1 MKIAL
6 VIFPLQPSHGSFLQT
21 FSLFSAMKEKGYE
34 VKIIHRCANKTPLKK
49 ALRGGF
55 IRLMKKILGK
65 YKLRCFFRT
74 GFNPDILKEMNRF
87 VERYLKN
94 DLIVCYSD
102 GDLKQIDTY
111 QYDAFVVGS
120 DQTWRPQYVSNVYNY
135 FFDFVPKDNQ
145 AKRVSYASSFGVDRW
160 TFSLEQTK
168 VCKNLIKRFNKISV
182 REESGVML
190 CKQYLEVDAKCV
202 LDPTVLHTKDFYIP
216 LIEDNELTAE
226 FHAFYYILDRSVDS
240 MKIVDTISKY
250 TGMKFYGMNQNS
262 NPSSPKNEQI
272 APSISK
278 WLSGFYYGD
287 IIVADSYHAMIFAI
301 LFNKPFVIIGNVN
314 RGLARFETLLDHL
327 GLGYRMIVSLADFE
341 NNIVDILNTTINW
354 NEVNSKIIE
363 MRKESLDFLYKAL
376 EN

>member
-1 MKIAL
+1 MKLAL
-6 VIFPLQPSHGSFLQT
+6 FIFPLQPSHGSFLQT
-21 FSLFSAMKEKGYE
+21 YSLFSVLKEKGHE
-34 VKIIHRCANKTPLKK
+34 VQIIQRRADKTPLKK

-55 IRLMKKILGK
+55 IRLMKKIQGK

-74 GFNPDILKEMNRF
+74 GFNPDILKEMNCF
-87 VERYLKN
+87 IEKYLKN
-94 DLIVCYSD
+94 DLITCYSD
-102 GDLKQIDTY
+102 VDLRKIDTY

-145 AKRVSYASSFGVDRW
+145 AKRISYASSFGVDKW
-160 TFSLEQTK
+160 TFSLEQTNI
-168 VCKNLIKRFNKISV
+168 CKNLIKRFSKISV

-190 CKQYLEVDAKCV
+190 CKKHLEVDAKCV
-202 LDPTVLHTKDFYIP
+202 LDPTILHTKDFYIS
-216 LIEDNELTAE
+216 LIEKDEITSKY
-226 FHAFYYILDRSVDS
+226 HAFYYLLDRSEDS
-240 MKIVDTISKY
+240 IKIIDIISKY

-262 NPSSPKNEQI
+262 NPSSPKLEQI

-301 LFNKPFVIIGNVN
+301 LFNKPFVVIGNVN
-314 RGLARFETLLDHL
+314 RGLARFETLLEHL
-327 GLGYRMIVSLADFE
+327 DLSYRMIVSLSDLE
-341 NNIVDILNTTINW
+341 KNIVNILNTTINW
-354 NEVNSKIIE
+354 KEVNLKISE
-363 MRKESLDFLYKAL
+363 KRKESLDFLYNAL